1 MNILQMSGSAG
12 LLILII
18 VVVRLLTLNKLPK
31 KTFIVLW
38 GIVICKLMIPV
49 SISSQFSVYNL
60 FQKTTSAVHL
70 PLKALPVPIPNRI
83 ATAPSITEQS
93 SVMSK
98 LLDSSPIEICWA
110 IGTLL
115 LTTFFVIAFYKSYQ
129 QLRTALPITNNPII
143 NEWLSK
149 QKLSRNLKVMVSDQ
163 TTTPLAYG
171 FLRPKIILPKSMDFT
186 NSQQINYILTH
197 EFVHIKHFDTLWKFT
212 MIVALCFHWFN
223 PMVWVMFVL
232 MNRDL
237 ELACDEKVIKMYGET
252 IKPAYAL
259 SLINMADKRSK
270 FNPLSSGFSKNSIEE
285 RIVSIMKMKKKT
297 TLLNIA
303 LAFALVTGTTA
314 IFATTADATR
324 KSAHANMI
332 NQNTAITNYESNYN
346 EANADSTKDFSQYK
360 EYGLV
365 YDKTTDKLTY
375 QGKQVRYFED
385 FYPVGDYANTGI
397 DFFDK
402 NGSVDVH
409 AIRDLTLTK
418 NPDGSLNPAGK
429 LLGLEQSSQQEFDS
443 RDISDFINPPQIYA
457 ITEANTSTAQEL
469 ESDNPSIVQTYAVE
483 SGPVPSPD
491 ELAKLYAVYEPFGVT
506 YDKKQDCFYY
516 DGKLVRQFVDILS
529 SNGESLTGGKF
540 QGFMRQVGS
549 PDGEIDIKA
558 VRDYKD
564 LDADGY
570 GKLIGIEK
578 Q

>member
-60 FQKTTSAVHL
+60 FQKTTSAVYL
-70 PLKALPVPIPNRI
+70 PLKALPVSIPNGI
-83 ATAPSITEQS
+83 TTAPSITEQS
-93 SVMSK
+93 SVMNK
-98 LLDSSPIEICWA
+98 FMDSSPIEICWA

-149 QKLSRNLKVMVSDQ
+149 QKLYRNLRVMVSDQ
-163 TTTPLAYG
+163 TATPLAYG

-186 NSQQINYILTH
+186 NSQQMNYILTH

-212 MIVALCFHWFN
+212 MIVSLCFHWFN

-259 SLINMADKRSK
+259 SLINMADKKSK
-270 FNPLSSGFSKNSIEE
+270 FNPLSNGFSKNSIEE
-285 RIVSIMKMKKKT
+285 RIVSIMKMKKT

-303 LAFALVTGTTA
+303 LAFAFVIGTTA

-324 KSAHANMI
+324 KNAEPNMI
-332 NQNTAITNYESNYN
+332 TGSEFVDTDVNELIMMSTIDQKTKKIMISIDGGNNWITEEEFEKAYPSPKVEWYTYTYDEYKSWLELEKKSLQEIVDSSEKGWSPSTGWFVWTQEIAN
-346 EANADSTKDFSQYK
+346 EAISRYEQTLEDIKNGTLLSKSGDGNVIVTNQSHGVSIDSNEEEVIEFGPYDTEVKATRITQQEADS
-360 EYGLV
+360 V
-365 YDKTTDKLTY
+365 YL
-375 QGKQVRYFED
+375 Q
-385 FYPVGDYANTGI
+385 
-397 DFFDK
+397 
-402 NGSVDVH
+402 SV
-409 AIRDLTLTK
+409 
-418 NPDGSLNPAGK
+418 
-429 LLGLEQSSQQEFDS
+429 SS
-443 RDISDFINPPQIYA
+443 A
-457 ITEANTSTAQEL
+457 
-469 ESDNPSIVQTYAVE
+469 
-483 SGPVPSPD
+483 
-491 ELAKLYAVYEPFGVT
+491 
-506 YDKKQDCFYY
+506 
-516 DGKLVRQFVDILS
+516 
-529 SNGESLTGGKF
+529 
-540 QGFMRQVGS
+540 
-549 PDGEIDIKA
+549 
-558 VRDYKD
+558 
-564 LDADGY
+564 
-570 GKLIGIEK
+570 IEK
-578 Q
+578 KDY